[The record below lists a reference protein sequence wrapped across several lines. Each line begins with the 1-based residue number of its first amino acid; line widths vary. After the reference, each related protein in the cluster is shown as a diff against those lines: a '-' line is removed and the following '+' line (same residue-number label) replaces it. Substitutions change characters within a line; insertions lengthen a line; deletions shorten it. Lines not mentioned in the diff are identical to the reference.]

1 MFEKFAQFAERTAE
15 SASRREFLGR
25 FGRAAAGLAGAVGT
39 VVLSAATARAAGG
52 HCKEC
57 GFTCPDGKKKW
68 VIGGR
73 KCAATVDGC
82 PLTFETNIGCV

>member
-1 MFEKFAQFAERTAE
+1 MFEKIAQVAERAAV

-25 FGRAAAGLAGAVGT
+25 FGRAAAGVAGALGT
-39 VVLSAATARAAGG
+39 VVLSAATARAAGQ

-57 GFTCPDGKKKW
+57 GYTCADGKKKW

-82 PLTFETNIGCV
+82 PLTFQTNIGCV

>member
-1 MFEKFAQFAERTAE
+1 MFEKIAQVAERAAV

-25 FGRAAAGLAGAVGT
+25 FGRVAAGLAGAVGT

-57 GFTCPDGKKKW
+57 GYTCPDATKKW

-82 PLTFETNIGCV
+82 KLTFETNIACI